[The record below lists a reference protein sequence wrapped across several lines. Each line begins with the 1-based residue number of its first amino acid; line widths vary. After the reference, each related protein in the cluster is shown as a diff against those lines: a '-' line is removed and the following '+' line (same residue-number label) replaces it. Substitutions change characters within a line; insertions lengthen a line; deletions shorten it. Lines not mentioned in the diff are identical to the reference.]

1 MERQE
6 RKQDNRPKEPLL
18 RVPLEPVEAPAI
30 GLQQPLFNVNASP
43 SMRKLA
49 WDEIDRPAPEELA
62 DLPRHPVSV
71 VAHNIR
77 SIYNVGSLFR
87 TGDAARIEHLYLT
100 GYTGTPDHKDLHK
113 TALGAQDLVP
123 WSSEDDVLPL
133 LENLRSQGYTIAA
146 LELTDASEPPAA
158 LDTDAFPL
166 ALVLGN
172 EVHGIENEVL
182 AACDMALELP
192 QYGAKQSLNVSVA
205 FGIAVY
211 DLVRRYRS
219 LTSPAA

>member
-1 MERQE
+1 
-6 RKQDNRPKEPLL
+6 
-18 RVPLEPVEAPAI
+18 
-30 GLQQPLFNVNASP
+30 
-43 SMRKLA
+43 MRKLA
-49 WDEIDRPAPEELA
+49 WDEIDRPDPEALKR
-62 DLPRHPVSV
+62 LPRHPVAV

-77 SIYNVGSLFR
+77 SIYNVGALFR

-123 WSSEDDVLPL
+123 WSTEEDVGAL
-133 LENLRSQGYTIAA
+133 LDRLRDQGYTIAA
-146 LELTDASEPPAA
+146 LELTDTSAPPAA
-158 LDTDAFPL
+158 VAPASFPL

-172 EVHGIENEVL
+172 EVHGVDSAVL
-182 AACDMALELP
+182 DACDIALELP

-219 LTSPAA
+219 LAASAT

>member
-1 MERQE
+1 
-6 RKQDNRPKEPLL
+6 
-18 RVPLEPVEAPAI
+18 
-30 GLQQPLFNVNASP
+30 
-43 SMRKLA
+43 MRKLA
-49 WDEIDRPAPEELA
+49 WDEIDRPAPEELSS
-62 DLPRHPVSV
+62 LPRHPVTV

-87 TGDAARIEHLYLT
+87 TGDAARIEHLCLT
-100 GYTGTPDHKDLHK
+100 GYTGTPNHKDLHK

-123 WSSEDDVLPL
+123 WSAEDDVLAL
-133 LENLRSQGYTIAA
+133 LEDLRSQGYTIAA
-146 LELTDASEPPAA
+146 LELTDASQPPATLHA
-158 LDTDAFPL
+158 DAFPL

-172 EVHGIENEVL
+172 EVHGIDSDVL
-182 AACDMALELP
+182 AACDVALELP

-219 LTSPAA
+219 LAAPAA

>member
-1 MERQE
+1 
-6 RKQDNRPKEPLL
+6 
-18 RVPLEPVEAPAI
+18 
-30 GLQQPLFNVNASP
+30 
-43 SMRKLA
+43 MRKLA

-87 TGDAARIEHLYLT
+87 TGDAARVEHLYLT
-100 GYTGTPDHKDLHK
+100 GYTGTPTHKDLHK

-123 WSSEDDVLPL
+123 WSAEDDVLAL
-133 LENLRSQGYTIAA
+133 LGDLRSQGYTIAA
-146 LELTDASEPPAA
+146 LELTDASQPPAELEA
-158 LDTDAFPL
+158 NAFPL

-172 EVHGIENEVL
+172 EVHGIDSDVL
-182 AACDMALELP
+182 DACDVALEIP

-205 FGIAVY
+205 FGVAVY

-219 LTSPAA
+219 LAAPAT

>member
-1 MERQE
+1 M
-6 RKQDNRPKEPLL
+6 L
-18 RVPLEPVEAPAI
+18 RFPLEPVGTPAI
-30 GLQQPLFNVNASP
+30 GVQQLSFNVNDSP
-43 SMRKLA
+43 FMRKLA
-49 WDEIDRPAPEELA
+49 WDEIDRPNPEELA

-77 SIYNVGSLFR
+77 SIYNVGALFR

-123 WSSEDDVLPL
+123 WSTEDDVLAL
-133 LENLRSQGYTIAA
+133 LEDLRSQGYTIAA
-146 LELTDASEPPAA
+146 LELTDASQPPAELA
-158 LDTDAFPL
+158 ADAFPL

-172 EVHGIENEVL
+172 EVHGIDSDVL
-182 AACDMALELP
+182 DVCDVALEIP

-219 LTSPAA
+219 PSSTHA